1 MNNNTEETLKNDSL
15 TYSDLG
21 YSDTFTMIM
30 FSHRVEQFK
39 LLKRKIHLSNHE
51 FEDDAQHSFDL
62 ALTALYLIN
71 RHNLDLNL
79 EKVLSFALVHDLVEV
94 FSGDLD
100 AITSSEEDKTLQKE
114 REKEAINIWSVAFPY
129 IADLITEYES
139 LSTPEAK
146 FVKILDKFVPFMVEF
161 NTNYFTCKSKG
172 VHIDDLTTRIESFKE
187 VPILYEYVQS
197 LLPTIRKFYE

>member
-1 MNNNTEETLKNDSL
+1 MSTDTKIQANDIS

-39 LLKRKIHLSNHE
+39 LLKRNIHLSNHE
-51 FEDDAQHSFDL
+51 YEDDAQHSFDL

-79 EKVLSFALVHDLVEV
+79 EKVLSFSLVHDLVEV
-94 FSGDLD
+94 FAGDLD

-114 REKEAINIWSVAFPY
+114 REAEAIDIWSVAFPH
-129 IADLITEYES
+129 IAELITEYES
-139 LSTPEAK
+139 LSTPEAI
-146 FVKILDKFVPFMVEF
+146 FVKALDKFVPIMVEF
-161 NTNYFTCKSKG
+161 NTNYYSCRSKG
-172 VHIDDLTTRIESFKE
+172 VHIDDLTGIIDKLKP
-187 VPILYEYVQS
+187 VPLLYEYFQS
-197 LLPTIRKFYE
+197 LLPIIRKFYE